1 MHLVG
6 DGADGDVGQDVITFL
21 NLEAGEPIGI
31 GCVDECWWKRVT
43 VIWSSMP
50 HSRLFKSSTLESLP
64 AVRHWE
70 LEWADSAQVRVE

>member
-31 GCVDECWWKRVT
+31 GRVDECKRNY
-43 VIWSSMP
+43 
-50 HSRLFKSSTLESLP
+50 
-64 AVRHWE
+64 
-70 LEWADSAQVRVE
+70 